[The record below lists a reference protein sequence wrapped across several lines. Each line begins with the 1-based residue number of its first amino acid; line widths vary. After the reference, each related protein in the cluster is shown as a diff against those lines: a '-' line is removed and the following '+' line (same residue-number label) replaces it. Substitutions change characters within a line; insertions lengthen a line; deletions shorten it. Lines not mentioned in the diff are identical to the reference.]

1 MPFTVWRSNSLV
13 LSPFAS
19 LLALFDT
26 LPLACA
32 SVGLH
37 RSPHRYFDFFI
48 GAVLSATSFWPVNG
62 VPLCCIG
69 GEGLPLSRIF
79 LSLVMDPLPYSTH
92 DNRWIDDGL
101 MEFPLLFA
109 VSTFVNGCGSLLS
122 DLPWIIVILLLSTAS
137 YYTLSTS
144 SPSRQWQ

>member
-1 MPFTVWRSNSLV
+1 MAFQQSGIVSLCLV
-13 LSPFAS
+13 AS
-19 LLALFDT
+19 ALRHVAAGMRLCWPPSLAAPLLRLFHWCGFVGHVLLARQWS
-26 LPLACA
+26 A
-32 SVGLH
+32 SVLH
-37 RSPHRYFDFFI
+37 
-48 GAVLSATSFWPVNG
+48 W
-62 VPLCCIG
+62 